1 MARQANQ
8 RLASSL
14 ADIHHGMSRD
24 RLDPPPARARAVADA
39 PAEALAA
46 RAEELAHSWALT
58 LLAARPLA
66 EMTAIPLEDL
76 ARYAPAVCASLA
88 RALSSDEE
96 LAIFDLDAR
105 EREGRGGELAAT
117 AGLSALA
124 AGWEASAAV
133 GHVEALRGLLW
144 KAALEELRDPTTRQ
158 VADLSDRLASVCA
171 AALAYALSGRADAR
185 GAAAPGRPAFQPPRE
200 QVLYSSPAP
209 SSGRGGAVLI
219 DELDDAPRQARPRA
233 AWRRGDGA
241 PAPASAREQARPAQ
255 PPGPHGALGGS
266 ASRTAPRP
274 LPWDT
279 PLQSSAASTHEPAL
293 DAGSPAPDDP
303 VMRVSRGPG
312 TPADRRS

>member
-1 MARQANQ
+1 
-8 RLASSL
+8 
-14 ADIHHGMSRD
+14 MSRD
-24 RLDPPPARARAVADA
+24 RLDPPAARARAVADA

-46 RAEELAHSWALT
+46 RAEELAHRWALT
-58 LLAARPLA
+58 LLAARPLV
-66 EMTAIPLEDL
+66 EMAAIPLEDL

-96 LAIFDLDAR
+96 LAIFDVD
-105 EREGRGGELAAT
+105 REGRAGALAAT

-133 GHVEALRGLLW
+133 EHVEALRGLLW
-144 KAALEELRDPTTRQ
+144 QAALQELRDPTARQ

-171 AALAYALSGRADAR
+171 AALAYALAGRSDAI
-185 GAAAPGRPAFQPPRE
+185 GAGGARPAFPPPRE
-200 QVLYSSPAP
+200 QVLYSAPAP
-209 SSGRGGAVLI
+209 SPGALGAVLI
-219 DELDDAPRQARPRA
+219 DERDDTPRQARPRA

-241 PAPASAREQARPAQ
+241 PVPTPADEQARPAE
-255 PPGPHGALGGS
+255 PTSPHGAFGQS
-266 ASRTAPRP
+266 ASPAGPRP

-279 PLQSSAASTHEPAL
+279 PLQSSAAPAQEPVA
-293 DAGSPAPDDP
+293 DPGSPAIDDP

>member
-1 MARQANQ
+1 
-8 RLASSL
+8 
-14 ADIHHGMSRD
+14 MSHD
-24 RLDPPPARARAVADA
+24 RLDPPPVRARAVADA

-46 RAEELAHSWALT
+46 RAEELAHRWALT
-58 LLAARPLA
+58 LLAARPLV

-96 LAIFDLDAR
+96 LAIFELDAR
-105 EREGRGGELAAT
+105 EREGRAGALAPA

-133 GHVEALRGLLW
+133 EHVEALRGLLW
-144 KAALEELRDPTTRQ
+144 KAALQELRDPTTRQ

-171 AALAYALSGRADAR
+171 AALAYALAGRTEAIET
-185 GAAAPGRPAFQPPRE
+185 AAGSPAFPPRRE
-200 QVLYSSPAP
+200 QVLYSAPAP
-209 SSGRGGAVLI
+209 SPGALGAVLI
-219 DELDDAPRQARPRA
+219 DERDETPRQARPHA
-233 AWRRGDGA
+233 AWRHGDGA
-241 PAPASAREQARPAQ
+241 PAPASSREQARPAE

-266 ASRTAPRP
+266 SSPAAPRP

-279 PLQSSAASTHEPAL
+279 PLQSSASASAQEPAA
-293 DAGSPAPDDP
+293 DAGSRALKDP

>member
-1 MARQANQ
+1 
-8 RLASSL
+8 
-14 ADIHHGMSRD
+14 MSHD
-24 RLDPPPARARAVADA
+24 RLDPPPARARARAVADA

-46 RAEELAHSWALT
+46 RAEELAHRWALT
-58 LLAARPLA
+58 LLAARPLV

-96 LAIFDLDAR
+96 LSIFDLDAR
-105 EREGRGGELAAT
+105 EREGRAGALAPA

-133 GHVEALRGLLW
+133 EHVEALRGLLW
-144 KAALEELRDPTTRQ
+144 KAALQELRDPTTRQ

-171 AALAYALSGRADAR
+171 AALAYALTVRTETIDT
-185 GAAAPGRPAFQPPRE
+185 AAGNPAFPPSRE
-200 QVLYSSPAP
+200 QVLYSAPAP
-209 SSGRGGAVLI
+209 SSGASGAVLI
-219 DELDDAPRQARPRA
+219 DERDEAPRQARPRSS
-233 AWRRGDGA
+233 WRRGERA
-241 PAPASAREQARPAQ
+241 PAPASAHEQARQ
-255 PPGPHGALGGS
+255 TEPPGPHGALGDS

-279 PLQSSAASTHEPAL
+279 PLQSSASAQEPAT
-293 DAGSPAPDDP
+293 DAGGRASEDP

>member
-1 MARQANQ
+1 
-8 RLASSL
+8 
-14 ADIHHGMSRD
+14 MSHD
-24 RLDPPPARARAVADA
+24 RLDPPPVRARAVADA

-46 RAEELAHSWALT
+46 RAEELAHRWALT
-58 LLAARPLA
+58 LLAARPLV

-105 EREGRGGELAAT
+105 GAEGRAGALAPA

-124 AGWEASAAV
+124 AGWEVPAAV
-133 GHVEALRGLLW
+133 EHVEALRGLLW
-144 KAALEELRDPTTRQ
+144 KAALEELRDPTARQ

-171 AALAYALSGRADAR
+171 AALAYALAGRADAL
-185 GAAAPGRPAFQPPRE
+185 GTVAGSPAFQPPRE
-200 QVLYSSPAP
+200 QVLYSAPAP
-209 SSGRGGAVLI
+209 SPGASGAVLI
-219 DELDDAPRQARPRA
+219 DERDEAPRQARPRST
-233 AWRRGDGA
+233 WRRGDGA
-241 PAPASAREQARPAQ
+241 PAPASAHGQAHQAEPA
-255 PPGPHGALGGS
+255 GSHGALGS

-279 PLQSSAASTHEPAL
+279 PLQSSASAQEPAT
-293 DAGSPAPDDP
+293 DAGSRALEDP
-303 VMRVSRGPG
+303 VMRVSRGPA

>member
-1 MARQANQ
+1 
-8 RLASSL
+8 
-14 ADIHHGMSRD
+14 MSHD

-46 RAEELAHSWALT
+46 RAEELAHRWALT
-58 LLAARPLA
+58 LLAARPLV

-105 EREGRGGELAAT
+105 EREGRAGALAPAV
-117 AGLSALA
+117 GLSALA
-124 AGWEASAAV
+124 AGWEASPAV
-133 GHVEALRGLLW
+133 EHVEALRGLLW

-171 AALAYALSGRADAR
+171 AALAYALAGRTEAIETPA
-185 GAAAPGRPAFQPPRE
+185 GNPAFPPPRE
-200 QVLYSSPAP
+200 QVLYSAPAP
-209 SSGRGGAVLI
+209 SPGRAGAVLI
-219 DELDDAPRQARPRA
+219 DEHDEVPRQGRPRA
-233 AWRRGDGA
+233 SWRRGDGA
-241 PAPASAREQARPAQ
+241 PTPASSPEQARPVV
-255 PPGPHGALGGS
+255 PPIPHGALGQR

-279 PLQSSAASTHEPAL
+279 PLQSSAAPAQEPAV
-293 DAGSPAPDDP
+293 DADSRALEDP

>member
-1 MARQANQ
+1 
-8 RLASSL
+8 
-14 ADIHHGMSRD
+14 MSRD
-24 RLDPPPARARAVADA
+24 RLHPPAARARAVADA

-58 LLAARPLA
+58 LLAARPLV
-66 EMTAIPLEDL
+66 EMAAIPLEDL

-96 LAIFDLDAR
+96 LAIFDVGAR
-105 EREGRGGELAAT
+105 EREGRPETLAAT

-133 GHVEALRGLLW
+133 EHVEALRGLLW
-144 KAALEELRDPTTRQ
+144 EAALGELRDPTARQ

-171 AALAYALSGRADAR
+171 AALAYALAGRGEAI
-185 GAAAPGRPAFQPPRE
+185 GAAATRPAFTPPRE
-200 QVLYSSPAP
+200 QVLYSAPAP
-209 SSGRGGAVLI
+209 SPGALGAVLI
-219 DELDDAPRQARPRA
+219 DERDDTPRQARPRA

-241 PAPASAREQARPAQ
+241 PVPASAREQARPAE
-255 PPGPHGALGGS
+255 PPSPHGALGRS
-266 ASRTAPRP
+266 APPAAPRP

-279 PLQSSAASTHEPAL
+279 PLQSSAASAQETIVDP
-293 DAGSPAPDDP
+293 GSPALDDP